1 MAGIISETSQQRLV
15 EFESKL
21 RELFRDVFQH
31 HHADLRGKFD
41 SILGKAETWCK
52 SLKQEDFDQLEHDLE
67 SLQPDE
73 TILVRASGDLSAGFS
88 GAVDSNSKLQFL

>member
-1 MAGIISETSQQRLV
+1 MAAIDSEQSQQRLV

-21 RELFRDVFQH
+21 RDAFRDVFQH

-41 SILGKAETWCK
+41 NILGKAEQWCK
-52 SLKQEDFDQLEHDLE
+52 SLKQEDFNQLEDNLE

-73 TILVRASGDLSAGFS
+73 TILVRACVYVSAGFS
-88 GAVDSNSKLQFL
+88 GAVDST